1 MPSMIQSLAMADGNT
16 LTFDANVP
24 GGYTLQSH
32 STNATSLQK
41 IKAQSWDFVVLQD
54 QSQVP
59 SFPWAQV
66 QTEVFPFA
74 ETLVDSIRSAN
85 ACAIPV
91 FFNTWG
97 RQNGDPQWDSIN
109 TFEKMNDRLFRA
121 YAYMAEQNSTLLA
134 PIGMAFKHIKQD
146 PAAVVTFHQLYS
158 PDGSH
163 PSSFGSYLA
172 ACVFYESLFAESSV
186 GNTFRPNAINANQA
200 EYLQTVA
207 NHVLNNVDSIESNF
221 AIPLA
226 DFEFQ
231 QNTSMVTVENHSKHA
246 FTYSWSF
253 GDGFTSTAFEPTYN
267 YTTSG
272 DFIIELTATYCNRS
286 STHKDTV
293 EVRVLAVQDL
303 RNTEKSLTVFPNPTK
318 NQFEVKSAS
327 STFQLFS
334 IGGEFLGEHAT
345 HTSLRL
351 NLPVG
356 TYLVKTE
363 NATQRLIKIE

>member
-1 MPSMIQSLAMADGNT
+1 MIQSLAMADGNT
-16 LTFDANVP
+16 LSFDANVP
-24 GGYTLQSH
+24 GGYTLQGH

-41 IKAQSWDFVVLQD
+41 IKDQVWDFVVLQD
-54 QSQVP
+54 QSQMP

-66 QTEVFPFA
+66 ETEVFPFA

-109 TFEKMNDRLFRA
+109 TFEKMNNRLYRA
-121 YAYMAEQNSTLLA
+121 YTHMAEQNSAQRA
-134 PIGMAFKHIKQD
+134 PIGMAFQHIKQD
-146 PAAVVTFHQLYS
+146 LAPAVTFDQLYS

-172 ACVFYESLFAESSV
+172 ACIFYESFFAESSI
-186 GNTFRPNAINANQA
+186 GNTFRPSVINANQA

-207 NHVLNNVDSIESNF
+207 NHVLTKVDSIENYYT
-221 AIPLA
+221 IPLA

-231 QNTSMVTVENHSKHA
+231 QNTSLVTVENNSKHA

-267 YTTSG
+267 YATTG
-272 DFIIELTATYCNRS
+272 NYVIELTATYCNRS
-286 STHKDTV
+286 STHTDTAIV
-293 EVRVLAVQDL
+293 NVLSVQNSL
-303 RNTEKSLTVFPNPTK
+303 NKTESLTVFPNPTK
-318 NQFEVKSAS
+318 NQFEVKSTT

-345 HTSLRL
+345 NTLLRL

-356 TYLVKTE
+356 TYLIKTE
-363 NATQRLIKIE
+363 NATQRLVKIE